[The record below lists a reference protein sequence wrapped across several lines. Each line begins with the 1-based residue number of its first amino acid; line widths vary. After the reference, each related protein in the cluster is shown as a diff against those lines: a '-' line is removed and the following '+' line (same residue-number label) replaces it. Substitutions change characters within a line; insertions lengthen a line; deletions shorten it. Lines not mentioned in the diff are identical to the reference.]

1 MFKILLTCLLVQAI
15 LVSCATRNGA
25 RSQAWENKL
34 DPSLRAVLKNQSA
47 QIQSAQSLPVLLKC
61 AAPLSVEQKRQ
72 LAELGVR
79 VQAEAGAI
87 ITATLPPEAVT
98 PVAKLDYVIYL
109 ELSKERKF
117 SPPGN

>member
-1 MFKILLTCLLVQAI
+1 MQLLTCLLVQAI
-15 LVSCATRNGA
+15 LISCATRNDA

-34 DPSLRAVLKNQSA
+34 DPRLRAAVENEPA
-47 QIQSAQSLPVLLKC
+47 QTQTTQNLQVLLKC
-61 AAPLSVEQKRQ
+61 AAPLSAEQKRQ

-87 ITATLPPEAVT
+87 ITAMLPPEAVT

-109 ELSKERKF
+109 ELSKERKL
-117 SPPGN
+117 SSPGN